1 MSTVVAGW
9 CPLSPSGRACPHR
22 GLADDQAPSRFRA
35 PEQAGA
41 VHPDVTTRE
50 ANHRDDPTAQHL
62 LQHGSSR
69 SGRGRPGRGHAR
81 RDSCR
86 RCGLPAGEGPG
97 HGVRSATAAGYR
109 RPLVWARK
117 LAFAAL
123 CGVSPIEYSSG
134 RRTSR
139 RLNHGGDR
147 QANAAL
153 HRIVFTRLRVAP
165 RTQAYYERRTQKVKT
180 CREIIRCL
188 KRYAARE
195 AFNLVRMASSV
206 PPL

>member
-9 CPLSPSGRACPHR
+9 CPLSPSRGACPLG
-22 GLADDQAPSRFRA
+22 GLAEDQVPSRFRA
-35 PEQAGA
+35 PEHAGA

-50 ANHRDDPTAQHL
+50 ANHRDDPTTQHL

-69 SGRGRPGRGHAR
+69 SGRGRPGRGHTR

-86 RCGLPAGEGPG
+86 RCGLPAEEGPG
-97 HGVRSATAAGYR
+97 HRVRSATAAGYR
-109 RPLVWARK
+109 RLLVWARK
-117 LAFAAL
+117 LAFTAL

-139 RLNHGGDR
+139 RLNHVGDR

-153 HRIVFTRLRVAP
+153 HRIVFTRLRFDT
-165 RTQAYYERRTQKVKT
+165 RTQAYCERRTQEGKT
-180 CREIIRCL
+180 
-188 KRYAARE
+188 
-195 AFNLVRMASSV
+195 
-206 PPL
+206 PP